1 MDNFSIQIKKQ
12 KPKLINSIIALGSP
26 IVDILA
32 EIDENDISKYNLKK
46 DEATFANNV
55 NRQFYNDIIGK
66 SHVLEIPG
74 GSAPN
79 ILRAISWSLMNN
91 NINLNEQKK
100 LSMLGCVGNDTFKNK
115 IINSLKDYK
124 INTDLLEQINMET
137 SKCAVGI
144 YDHRRYFLSELS
156 ASKCLSDNFVRIH
169 WDKIISHDALLI
181 EGYFLGENF
190 NLANAICREFYE
202 KGKYIIFTLSDPSM
216 IKQYRDQ
223 VITIANMADMIVGN
237 VKEAKNLIQE
247 ENDIRMKDLFERI
260 YSLLNNKTRIII
272 ITAGAHGVFCSKYD
286 SITGIENNFQSF
298 SNKIN
303 SDEIKDYNGAGDA
316 FLGGFLSQQMMNKTF
331 EDCCHLGNIVAAVVI
346 KNYGCN
352 FPNIN
357 SNSNNILIRN

>member
-1 MDNFSIQIKKQ
+1 
-12 KPKLINSIIALGSP
+12 
-26 IVDILA
+26 
-32 EIDENDISKYNLKK
+32 
-46 DEATFANNV
+46 
-55 NRQFYNDIIGK
+55 
-66 SHVLEIPG
+66 
-74 GSAPN
+74 
-79 ILRAISWSLMNN
+79 
-91 NINLNEQKK
+91 
-100 LSMLGCVGNDTFKNK
+100 
-115 IINSLKDYK
+115 
-124 INTDLLEQINMET
+124 MET

-223 VITIANMADMIVGN
+223 VIT
-237 VKEAKNLIQE
+237 NLIQE
-247 ENDIRMKDLFERI
+247 ENFIKMEDLFKRI